1 MQTMDALK
9 IVVSAE
15 HGHRCQF
22 FRLQPA
28 YSVSLGIKVVRYDDV
43 RKKKPAS
50 MRGKQWVDMIHA
62 FNIQKRQ
69 TVINARRKIVLH
81 YAAFMFTFILP
92 THWKI

>member
-1 MQTMDALK
+1 MHLRLWYR
-9 IVVSAE
+9 VSTGIAASF
-15 HGHRCQF
+15 F

-28 YSVSLGIKVVRYDDV
+28 YNVSFGIKVVRYDDV

-69 TVINARRKIVLH
+69 TEINAQRKIVLH
-81 YAAFMFTFILP
+81 YAAFMFTFILL